1 MDEKK
6 KSEKGKSYYVGV
18 IALVFMVLGYQ
29 TALFVHKAA
38 VAEIVSHRD
47 SPDTVF
53 VREIPAGL
61 SDSPSRSSG
70 PILPRSFDAASSS
83 SSVATHSASVKM
95 AEVRKESG
103 HTPQSDKIY
112 KARRRT
118 ESFIFDP
125 NTILPSD
132 LVRLGFSEK
141 QASAID
147 SYRKKGG
154 RFRRKTDFAKSF
166 VVSDSI
172 YRRLEPYINIPLV
185 DLNHADSAAL
195 DDLPGIG
202 GYFAKAI
209 LAHREALGG
218 FSCKEQ
224 LMDIPNFSK
233 EKFEALEDLV
243 CVDMNSLQP
252 LRLWTM
258 PEDSLSLLPF
268 INKKQAHGIVLYREH
283 NSSELLTVEGLM
295 NAGVIDAGTADKL
308 SRCLVA
314 EPPG

>member
-18 IALVFMVLGYQ
+18 IAVVFMVLGYQ

-53 VREIPAGL
+53 VREIPAGP
-61 SDSPSRSSG
+61 SASP
-70 PILPRSFDAASSS
+70 SSS
-83 SSVATHSASVKM
+83 SSSSLAAYSASGKRN
-95 AEVRKESG
+95 EVRKESV

-112 KARRRT
+112 KARRRI

-141 QASAID
+141 QAAAID

-154 RFRRKTDFAKSF
+154 RFRRKSDFAKSF

-172 YRRLEPYINIPLV
+172 YRRLEPYIYIPLV
-185 DLNHADSAAL
+185 DLNQADSAAL

-224 LMDIPNFSK
+224 LMDIPNFSR
-233 EKFEALEDLV
+233 EKYDALEDLV
-243 CVDMNSLQP
+243 CVEVASHDS

-258 PEDSLSLLPF
+258 PEDSLSLHPF

-283 NSSELLTVEGLM
+283 NPSELLTVEGLL

-314 EPPG
+314 EPPD